1 MEGALKARHGGGA
14 KKGLAWTEDGDLDI
28 EEIGKVAEKLNK
40 QAKNYREITSK
51 YKINTEQ
58 KDWQDKKNYVEIK
71 AKHGKA
77 NTNKENNRRY
87 TQAGGHELVKNR

>member
-1 MEGALKARHGGGA
+1 MDGGRRPRHR
-14 KKGLAWTEDGDLDI
+14 GDRQSCRKI
-28 EEIGKVAEKLNK
+28 KQ

-58 KDWQDKKNYVEIK
+58 KDWQEKKNYVEIK

-87 TQAGGHELVKNR
+87 AQAGGHQLVKNR